1 MLSETQGDVMHS
13 LFKAILMF
21 ALLAVPAPMLAQGP
35 RAAPG
40 KLVDVNGI
48 KLHYEELGAGEPLLL
63 LHGFGM
69 CGRGDWDTIATELA
83 RNYRVILPDL
93 RGHGWSTN
101 PSGKFTMR
109 QSAEDIRALLDALGL
124 RQVKAMGIS
133 AGGMT
138 LLHLA
143 TQNPDRISAMAVIGA
158 TTHFPEQARAIMR
171 GSAADTLPKEVMA
184 MFGQCA
190 TRGDGQVR
198 DLLGQFSGFKDS
210 YEDMNLTAP
219 YLATIKA
226 RTLIVHGDRD
236 EFFPVDIPVA
246 MYTSIPGSQLWVVPG
261 GDHVPI
267 YGKRTPE
274 FLRITRK
281 FLADAATAAPP
292 AK

>member
-1 MLSETQGDVMHS
+1 MRGV
-13 LFKAILMF
+13 FKAIWLF
-21 ALLAVPAPMLAQGP
+21 ALLALAAPAHALAP

-40 KLVDVNGI
+40 KLVEVNGI
-48 KLHYEELGAGEPLLL
+48 TMHYEELGAGEPLLL

-69 CGRGDWDTIATELA
+69 CGRGDWNSIATELA
-83 RNYRVILPDL
+83 KTYRVILPDL

-124 RQVKAMGIS
+124 RKVRAMGIS

-143 TQNPDRISAMAVIGA
+143 TKYPDRLDKMVVIGA
-158 TTHFPEQARAIMR
+158 TTYFPEQARRVI
-171 GSAADTLPKEVMA
+171 GGEAAAPMPKEVRE
-184 MFGQCA
+184 MFDRCA
-190 TRGDGQVR
+190 SRGAPQVR
-198 DLLGQFSGFKDS
+198 DLSAQFLGFKDS
-210 YEDMNLTAP
+210 HEDMNLTPP
-219 YLATIKA
+219 YLGTIKA

-236 EFFPVDIPVA
+236 EFFPVDIPVT
-246 MYTSIPGSQLWVVPG
+246 MYTSIPGSQLWIVPG

-274 FLRITRK
+274 FLRITRE
-281 FLADAATAAPP
+281 FLAGTGAPTSPP
-292 AK
+292 AQ

>member
-1 MLSETQGDVMHS
+1 MRGV
-13 LFKAILMF
+13 FKAIWLF
-21 ALLAVPAPMLAQGP
+21 ALLALAAPAHALAP

-40 KLVDVNGI
+40 KLVEVNGI
-48 KLHYEELGAGEPLLL
+48 TMHYEELGAGEPLLL

-69 CGRGDWDTIATELA
+69 CGRGDWNSIATELA
-83 RNYRVILPDL
+83 KTYRVILPDL

-124 RQVKAMGIS
+124 RKVRAMGIS

-143 TQNPDRISAMAVIGA
+143 TKYPDRLDKMVVIGA
-158 TTHFPEQARAIMR
+158 TTYFPEQARRVI
-171 GSAADTLPKEVMA
+171 GGEAAAPMPKEVRE
-184 MFGQCA
+184 MFDRCA
-190 TRGDGQVR
+190 SRGAPQVR
-198 DLLGQFSGFKDS
+198 DLSAQFLGFKDS
-210 YEDMNLTAP
+210 HEDMNLTPP
-219 YLATIKA
+219 YLGTIKA

-236 EFFPVDIPVA
+236 EFFPVDIPVT
-246 MYTSIPGSQLWVVPG
+246 MYTSIPGSQLWIVPG

-274 FLRITRK
+274 FLRFTRE
-281 FLADAATAAPP
+281 FLAGTRAPTSPP
-292 AK
+292 AQ